1 MSSRR
6 SWDPVWGA
14 SRARV
19 LNALVAYVPFVL
31 VLAALAPII
40 WPTEGTGD
48 TFYFW
53 YAGHLVVTGSSPYD
67 PSAWSG
73 VGAFGNA
80 ATNVVLLCTPPTD
93 PSCLWSYPP
102 LTAWLFAPFALFDAH
117 LGVLLLNLFLF
128 ITAGVSLVMLAHW
141 MRARSAI
148 TRALALS
155 AFVAS
160 EPFVFDVHAGHFDGL
175 GIIGLLLVCGG
186 LNSGRA
192 VPVAAG
198 ALLLSL
204 KPHMYV
210 LVAIVVLALVLR
222 ERRWRVL
229 AATTLTLAIVSA
241 AALARDTGAL
251 TAMISGASAKVA
263 EGNGWAATWAFA
275 GSFVPDSPLVGY
287 ALVFAIGVAAMWT
300 AVRNA
305 PRGRQTDALVAGS
318 AALSLTLPPY
328 LSPYDLMLTF
338 PTLALSLAI
347 AERLAAPS
355 RAILQSLIVFT
366 LAIGTWVAIGMSHL
380 QNTVHGLPGALPIL
394 ALVYLAIASAM
405 HAHRSRDSERS
416 AAAQLARGSTA

>member
-6 SWDPVWGA
+6 WTDPTSSA

-31 VLAALAPII
+31 VLAALAPIT

-73 VGAFGNA
+73 VGAFGDA
-80 ATNVVLLCTPPTD
+80 AANVVRLCTPPTD

-102 LTAWLFAPFALFDAH
+102 LTAWLFAPFALFDVH
-117 LGVLLLNLFLF
+117 IGLLLQNLFLY
-128 ITAGVSLVMLAHW
+128 ITAGVSIIMLARW
-141 MRARSAI
+141 MGGSAI

-160 EPFVFDVHAGHFDGL
+160 EPFVFDIHAGHFDGL

-204 KPHMYV
+204 KPHLYLLVAAVV
-210 LVAIVVLALVLR
+210 LVLVLR

-241 AALARDTGAL
+241 AALARETGAL

-275 GSFVPDSPLVGY
+275 GSLVPDSPLVGY
-287 ALVFAIGVAAMWT
+287 ALVFAIAVAAMWT

-338 PTLALSLAI
+338 PALALSLAI
-347 AERLAAPS
+347 AERLAPS
-355 RAILQSLIVFT
+355 SRVILQSLIVFT

-405 HAHRSRDSERS
+405 HAHRSRGSERS